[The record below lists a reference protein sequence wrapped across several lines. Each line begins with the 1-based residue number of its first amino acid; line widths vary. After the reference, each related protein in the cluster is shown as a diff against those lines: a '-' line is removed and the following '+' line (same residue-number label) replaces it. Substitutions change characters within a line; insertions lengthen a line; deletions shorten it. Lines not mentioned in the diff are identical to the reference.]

1 MLPKLLELGKNNDPA
16 GKNEHYEK
24 ETKEDRR
31 RFDNSASLIQMG
43 KKSSKARKEREKE
56 RKKRKIKSMRMQ
68 NGRERRAEG
77 KVK

>member
-43 KKSSKARKEREKE
+43 KKSSKARKERERE
-56 RKKRKIKSMRMQ
+56 KKKKD
-68 NGRERRAEG
+68 
-77 KVK
+77 